1 MMYGEKQKLYYR
13 HWCQIQL
20 KTKADLVLK
29 KHIILV
35 FKLKTVVPLM
45 VLFNELFSIVS
56 FIESLKNSIYFKF
69 KSLETLKDLNLPFDQ
84 FIISLLNK
92 Y

>member
-1 MMYGEKQKLYYR
+1 MMYEEKQKMNYC

-35 FKLKTVVPLM
+35 FKLKTV
-45 VLFNELFSIVS
+45 FNELFSIVS
-56 FIESLKNSIYFKF
+56 FIERLKNSIYFKC
-69 KSLETLKDLNLPFDQ
+69 KSLETLQDLNLTFDQ